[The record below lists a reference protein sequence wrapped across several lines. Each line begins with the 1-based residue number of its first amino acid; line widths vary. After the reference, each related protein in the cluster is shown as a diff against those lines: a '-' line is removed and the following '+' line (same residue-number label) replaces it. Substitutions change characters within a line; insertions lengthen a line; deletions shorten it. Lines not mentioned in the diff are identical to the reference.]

1 MPEVILTAVIAYIL
15 TSIDD
20 LIIGALYFAQSRS
33 HRDDLCIC
41 AGRYIGLGILIS
53 ISCAGAFGFRFI
65 PGRYIALLGTLP
77 IALGIREYMHNRKKN
92 SDETVAI
99 ISPRGILTGVIL
111 VTFANG
117 ADNIG
122 VYIPLFSGYTPAGIT
137 AACIVF
143 LTMAGIWNF
152 LSKALANLPVLR
164 NIITRRKR
172 TIAPAIYILLGIYI
186 LLKGCI

>member
-1 MPEVILTAVIAYIL
+1 MSEVILTAVIAYIL

-20 LIIGALYFAQSRS
+20 LIIGALYFSQSRS

-41 AGRYIGLGILIS
+41 AGRYIGMGILMA
-53 ISCAGAFGFRFI
+53 ISCAGASGLSFV
-65 PGRYIALLGTLP
+65 PDRYISLLGILP
-77 IALGIREYMHNRKKN
+77 IALGIREYINNRN
-92 SDETVAI
+92 DASAETAEI
-99 ISPRGILTGVIL
+99 ISSRGVLIGVVL

-122 VYIPLFSGYTPAGIT
+122 VYIPLFSGYTMAEIA

-143 LTMAGIWNF
+143 LTMTGIWNS

-164 NIITRRKR
+164 GIIMKHKR
-172 TIAPAIYILLGIYI
+172 AIAPAIYIILGLYI
-186 LLKGCI
+186 LLKGWI